1 MPVYQFNLMAKVS
14 ICMDGATPEEAAAN
28 LESLM
33 EDAYISNPHGFEL
46 KFGLYPST
54 IWVTADPPQLE
65 RQMPDG
71 YDPKNPPRMTMK
83 RWMEIC
89 LGDPDDLEE
98 VDEVLSPEASQQV
111 REMLDR
117 AEGAKG
123 QDLPLANK
131 EDLLKKKDS

>member
-1 MPVYQFNLMAKVS
+1 MRKIMPVYQFSMMAKVS
-14 ICMDGATPEEAAAN
+14 ICMEGETPEKAAAN

-54 IWVTADPPQLE
+54 IWVTADPPKFEQ
-65 RQMPDG
+65 QMPEG
-71 YDPKNPPRMTMK
+71 YDPQNPPRMTMK

-89 LGDPDDLEE
+89 LGEQK
-98 VDEVLSPEASQQV
+98 LSPEASAQV
-111 REMLDR
+111 REMLER

-123 QDLPLANK
+123 QDLPLADK
-131 EDLLKKKDS
+131 DALLQNEKDS